1 MRILAK
7 EHNDEDWIFRSSLK
21 AINMTNFGDNLKN
34 ARTKKGISQ
43 GQLAELMGIH
53 PAHISRYERNQTVPS
68 IDVVKKFADILE
80 VSTDMLVY
88 GTDDE
93 KAQGKIKDSE
103 LLSMFTKAQTLDEED
118 RKCVKSLIRAY
129 LFQRDMQ
136 KQLAV

>member
-1 MRILAK
+1 
-7 EHNDEDWIFRSSLK
+7 
-21 AINMTNFGDNLKN
+21 MTSFGDNLKN

-118 RKCVKSLIRAY
+118 CKCVKSLIRAY

-136 KQLAV
+136 KQLAA